1 MPQSLVEKQIRKDL
15 RYNVVVNMADAVFF
29 GAALGFGSFGT
40 IIPLFVSQ
48 LTTSATLIGL
58 VPAIHAVGWQLPQLF
73 TANKVSSLRRYKPF
87 VLVMTINE
95 RLPFIGFALVA
106 WFMVSLGPQ
115 TTLILTFLLLIWQG
129 FGGGFTANAWQSLI
143 AKIIP
148 AEFRGTFFGGQA
160 AAANVFISLCAIGAG
175 FLLEKVYSPLNF
187 TLTFLI
193 AFFFLVI
200 SWFALALSREPE
212 DTEKVIPEKLPPIWQ
227 GSSEILKRDRN
238 FAWFLATR
246 LLSMVATVGFTFYII
261 YCLRYF
267 NMSAVTAGFLTAT
280 LTISQTVANAGM
292 GWLGDRWGHRTML
305 ILGLFAVSLSSGL
318 AWFAPS
324 LPWFYLVFI
333 LAGVANVSIWTIGMA
348 MTVEFG
354 TETERPVYIGLSNT
368 LVAPVTILAP
378 ILGGWIADTM
388 GFKTTF
394 AISVFVG
401 LFTAGVLWLFV
412 KDPRHIAPLPPIEE
426 YG

>member
-1 MPQSLVEKQIRKDL
+1 MSSSLVEQQIRKDL
-15 RYNVVVNMADAVFF
+15 RYNVSVNMADAMLF

-48 LTTSATLIGL
+48 MTTSATLIGL

-73 TANKVSSLRRYKPF
+73 TANHVTRLRQYKPY

-95 RLPFIGFALVA
+95 RVPFIGLALVA
-106 WFMVSLGPQ
+106 WFMFSLNTQ
-115 TTLILTFLLLIWQG
+115 TALVLTFLFLIWQG

-148 AEFRGTFFGGQA
+148 GEVRGTFFGGQA
-160 AAANVFISLCAIGAG
+160 AAANILISICAIGAG
-175 FLLEKVYSPLNF
+175 YLLEEFPLPVNF
-187 TLTFLI
+187 SLTFLL

-200 SWFALALSREPE
+200 SWFAIALTKEPK
-212 DTEKVIPEKLPPIWQ
+212 DTEKIIPEKLPSIWK

-238 FAWFLATR
+238 FSWFLATR
-246 LLSMVATVGFTFYII
+246 LLSMFATVGFTFYII

-267 NMSAVTAGFLTAT
+267 DMDPVTAGFLTAA
-280 LTISQTVANAGM
+280 LTISQTIANAGM

-305 ILGLFAVSLSSGL
+305 ILGLIAVSLSAGL
-318 AWFAPS
+318 AFIAPT
-324 LPWFYLVFI
+324 LNWFYLVFI
-333 LAGVANVSIWTIGMA
+333 LAGIANVSIWTIGMA

-354 TETERPVYIGLSNT
+354 TEAERPVYIGLSNT
-368 LVAPVTILAP
+368 LIAPVTILAP

-394 AISVFVG
+394 AISVFTG
-401 LFTAGVLWLFV
+401 LLTAFVLWWFV
-412 KDPRHIAPLPPIEE
+412 KDPRELKVQALSS
-426 YG
+426 

>member
-1 MPQSLVEKQIRKDL
+1 MSQSLVEQQIRKDL
-15 RYNVVVNMADAVFF
+15 RYNVSVNMSDAMFF

-40 IIPLFVSQ
+40 IIPLFVSE

-73 TANKVSSLRRYKPF
+73 TANKVSRLRRYKPF
-87 VLVMTINE
+87 VLAMSVHE
-95 RLPFIGFALVA
+95 RIPFIGFALVA
-106 WFMVSLGPQ
+106 WFMYELGPQ
-115 TTLILTFLLLIWQG
+115 TALILTFLLLIWQG
-129 FGGGFTANAWQSLI
+129 FGGGFTANAWQSFI

-148 AEFRGTFFGGQA
+148 GELRGTFFGGQA
-160 AAANVFISLCAIGAG
+160 AVANIFISICAIAAG
-175 FLLEKVYSPLNF
+175 FLLEKYAMPANF
-187 TLTFLI
+187 SLTFLI
-193 AFFFLVI
+193 AFLFLAI
-200 SWFALALSREPE
+200 SWGALALSREPV
-212 DTEKVIPEKLPPIWQ
+212 DTEKVIPETLPPIWK
-227 GSSEILKRDRN
+227 GAGDVLKRDRN
-238 FAWFLATR
+238 FSWFLTAR
-246 LLSMVATVGFTFYII
+246 LMSMFATVGFTFYII

-267 NMSAVTAGFLTAT
+267 DMDAVTAGFLTAT

-305 ILGLFAVSLSSGL
+305 ILGLVAVSLSSGI
-318 AWFAPS
+318 AWMAPS
-324 LPWFYLVFI
+324 LNWFYLVFI
-333 LAGVANVSIWTIGMA
+333 LAGVANVAIWTIGMA

-394 AISVFVG
+394 AISVFAG
-401 LFTAGVLWLFV
+401 LLTAFVLWWFV
-412 KDPRHIAPLPPIEE
+412 KEPRPRESRLVTV
-426 YG
+426 

>member
-1 MPQSLVEKQIRKDL
+1 MHQSLVEKQIRKDL
-15 RYNVVVNMADAVFF
+15 RYNVTVNMADAIFF

-48 LTTSATLIGL
+48 MTTSATLIGL

-73 TANKVSSLRRYKPF
+73 TANKVSGLRRYKPF
-87 VLVMTINE
+87 VLAMSVHE
-95 RLPFIGFALVA
+95 RIPFIGFALVA
-106 WFMVSLGPQ
+106 WFMYALGPQ
-115 TTLILTFLLLIWQG
+115 KALILTFLLLIWQG
-129 FGGGFTANAWQSLI
+129 FGGGFTANGWQSFI

-148 AEFRGTFFGGQA
+148 GELRGTFFGGQA
-160 AAANVFISLCAIGAG
+160 AVANIFISICAIAAG
-175 FLLEKVYSPLNF
+175 FLLEEYAMPANF
-187 TLTFLI
+187 SLTFLI
-193 AFFFLVI
+193 AFLFLTI
-200 SWFALALSREPE
+200 SWGALALSREPL
-212 DTEKVIPEKLPPIWQ
+212 DTEKIIPETLPPIWK
-227 GSSEILKRDRN
+227 GAGEILKRDRN
-238 FAWFLATR
+238 FSWFLTAR
-246 LLSMVATVGFTFYII
+246 LMSMFATVGFTFYII

-267 NMSAVTAGFLTAT
+267 DMDAVTAGFLTAT
-280 LTISQTVANAGM
+280 LTISQTIANAGM

-305 ILGLFAVSLSSGL
+305 ILGLVAVSLSSGL
-318 AWFAPS
+318 AWMAPS
-324 LPWFYLVFI
+324 LIWFFLVFI

-394 AISVFVG
+394 AISVFAG
-401 LFTAGVLWLFV
+401 LLTAFVLWWFV
-412 KDPRHIAPLPPIEE
+412 KEPRPRESRLVSA
-426 YG
+426 

>member
-1 MPQSLVEKQIRKDL
+1 MSQSLVEQQIRKDL
-15 RYNVVVNMADAVFF
+15 RYNVIVNMSDAVFF

-48 LTTSATLIGL
+48 MTTSATLIGL

-73 TANKVSSLRRYKPF
+73 TANQVTRLRQYKPY

-95 RLPFIGFALVA
+95 RLPFVGFALVA
-106 WFMVSLGPQ
+106 WFLPSLGIQ
-115 TTLILTFLLLIWQG
+115 TALLLTFLLLIWQG
-129 FGGGFTANAWQSLI
+129 FGGGFTANAWQSFI

-148 AEFRGTFFGGQA
+148 GEVRGTFFGGQA
-160 AAANVFISLCAIGAG
+160 AAANVFISICAVGAG
-175 FLLEKVYSPLNF
+175 FLLEKYEMPANF

-193 AFFFLVI
+193 AFFFMVI
-200 SWFALALSREPE
+200 SWGALALAREPV
-212 DTEKVIPEKLPPIWQ
+212 DTEKVIPEKLPPVWK
-227 GSSEILKRDRN
+227 GAGEVLKRDRN
-238 FAWFLATR
+238 FSWFLATR
-246 LLSMVATVGFTFYII
+246 LLSMFATMGFTFYII

-267 NMSAVTAGFLTAT
+267 DMDPVTAGFLTAT
-280 LTISQTVANAGM
+280 LTISQTIANAGM

-305 ILGLFAVSLSSGL
+305 ILGLVAVSISAGL
-318 AWFAPS
+318 AYMAPT
-324 LPWFYLVFI
+324 LNWFYLVFI

-354 TETERPVYIGLSNT
+354 TEAERPVYIGLSNT

-394 AISVFVG
+394 AISIFAG
-401 LFTAGVLWLFV
+401 LLTAFVLWRFV
-412 KDPRHIAPLPPIEE
+412 REPRKRNAHAITT
-426 YG
+426 

>member
-1 MPQSLVEKQIRKDL
+1 MPATLVEQQIRKDL
-15 RYNVVVNMADAVFF
+15 RYNVAVNMADAIFF

-48 LTTSATLIGL
+48 FTTSAILIGL

-73 TANKVSSLRRYKPF
+73 TANKVASLRRYKPF

-106 WFMVSLGPQ
+106 WFMYALGPQ
-115 TTLILTFLLLIWQG
+115 TALILTFLFLIWQG
-129 FGGGFTANAWQSLI
+129 FGAGFTANAWQSFI

-148 AEFRGTFFGGQA
+148 GEFRGTFFGGQA
-160 AAANVFISLCAIGAG
+160 AAANVFISLCAVGAG
-175 FLLEKVYSPLNF
+175 FLLEKVVLPLNF

-193 AFFFLVI
+193 AFFFLVL

-212 DTEKVIPEKLPPIWQ
+212 DTEKVIPEKLPSIWR
-227 GSSEILKRDRN
+227 GSREILERDRN
-238 FAWFLATR
+238 FSWFLAAR
-246 LLSMVATVGFTFYII
+246 LLSMFATVGFTFYII

-267 NMSAVTAGFLTAT
+267 NMDAVTAGFLTAT
-280 LTISQTVANAGM
+280 LTLSQTVANAGM

-305 ILGLFAVSLSSGL
+305 ILGSVAVSLSAGL
-318 AWFAPS
+318 AWFAPT
-324 LPWFYLVFI
+324 LNWFYVVFI
-333 LAGVANVSIWTIGMA
+333 LAGIANVAIWTIGMA

-354 TETERPVYIGLSNT
+354 TETERPVYIGLANT
-368 LVAPVTILAP
+368 LVAPITILSP
-378 ILGGWIADTM
+378 LFGGWIADTL

-394 AISVFVG
+394 AISVFAG
-401 LFTAGVLWLFV
+401 LITAGVLWLFV
-412 KDPRHIAPLPPIEE
+412 TDPRRGTSNQVKA
-426 YG
+426 